1 MARAMSGSSTADG
14 QSNKAFSA
22 TKNVLRLICLMHAL
36 TSIDRINVNTAL
48 FSRKTSISPTY
59 QLRWVFSAFGW
70 AYLCLQVSGGWLSD
84 RSPLRELLT
93 QSPFV

>member
-36 TSIDRINVNTAL
+36 TSIDRINVNTAG
-48 FSRKTSISPTY
+48 P
-59 QLRWVFSAFGW
+59 VFQKDLHLTHLSATLGV
-70 AYLCLQVSGGWLSD
+70 LGIWLGLSQPAGVG
-84 RSPLRELLT
+84 RLVE
-93 QSPFV
+93 